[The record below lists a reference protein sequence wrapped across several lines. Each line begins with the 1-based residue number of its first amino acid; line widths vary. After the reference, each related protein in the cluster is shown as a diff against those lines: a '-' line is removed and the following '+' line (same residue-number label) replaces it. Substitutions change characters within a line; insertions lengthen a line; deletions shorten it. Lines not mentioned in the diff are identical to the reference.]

1 MSVYVHPN
9 GFKGKKNVLNISNKT
24 NLKKAE

>member
-9 GFKGKKNVLNISNKT
+9 GFKGKKKCF
-24 NLKKAE
+24 KYFK